1 LDWIL
6 FEVFSAF
13 GTVGLTAGLTPE
25 LSVLGKL
32 VIIAVMFAGRV
43 GLIALAFP
51 TTRHKDH
58 DVTYPEGNI
67 ILG

>member
-1 LDWIL
+1 
-6 FEVFSAF
+6 VFSAF

-51 TTRHKDH
+51 SVNQKKY
-58 DVTYPEGNI
+58 DVTFPEGTI